1 MKLFFADAGF
11 WIGLRNRTDI
21 NHRRALRIAE
31 KVMHQRVS
39 LLLTPLVF
47 AEVHAHFARSLPIR
61 EQVIRDCWENP
72 IVKVEQATPS
82 DQTQAMQIL
91 RAHKDKTFS
100 FCDAVSFAVML
111 RLEITTAL
119 SFDEHF
125 RQFGRFDVLGGNSR

>member
-11 WIGLRNRTDI
+11 WIGRRDRRDI
-21 NHRRALRIAE
+21 NHEPALKVAEVVMRERA
-31 KVMHQRVS
+31 S

-47 AEVHAHFARSLPIR
+47 AEVHAHFARSLRTR

-125 RQFGRFDVLGGNSR
+125 RQFGRFDVLDGTSR